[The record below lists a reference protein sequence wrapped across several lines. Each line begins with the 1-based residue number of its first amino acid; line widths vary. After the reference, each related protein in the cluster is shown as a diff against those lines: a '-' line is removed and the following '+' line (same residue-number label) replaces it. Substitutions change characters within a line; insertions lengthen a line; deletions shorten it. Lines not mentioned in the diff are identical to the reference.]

1 MKTFY
6 IDVYFL
12 INFTVDI
19 LSLYFASTISHVS
32 TTVRRLISAS
42 AVGALFACI
51 LALFKSSIWIHL
63 LITLASAWLICVIT
77 VKDRGAVK
85 YFKLVLSFLT
95 FETLIGGSV
104 TFFYGILERNLGD
117 IADGEIGTENR
128 NALIIALLVALTYFI
143 IKMII
148 YVFAGSENEK
158 NAVVKI
164 ILDNDTVE
172 VNALLDSGNV
182 LLDPMS
188 ASRVIIVKRSVMRCL
203 QNEGNLMESAKYKT
217 RIRLI
222 PIRSV
227 NGDGI
232 LVGLRCDDILINGN
246 MTDIKII
253 AIDEE
258 EGSFGGY
265 YAIAPL
271 IN

>member
-1 MKTFY
+1 
-6 IDVYFL
+6 
-12 INFTVDI
+12 
-19 LSLYFASTISHVS
+19 
-32 TTVRRLISAS
+32 
-42 AVGALFACI
+42 
-51 LALFKSSIWIHL
+51 
-63 LITLASAWLICVIT
+63 
-77 VKDRGAVK
+77 
-85 YFKLVLSFLT
+85 
-95 FETLIGGSV
+95 
-104 TFFYGILERNLGD
+104 
-117 IADGEIGTENR
+117 
-128 NALIIALLVALTYFI
+128 
-143 IKMII
+143 MII